1 MSSEDLKPSSQQ
13 DNKVPGSTIGF
24 SAMITIIVFVAIW
37 MGIQGGDDSLQ
48 DSSDTLN
55 FEHADDSL
63 LAELGLPNDPLW
75 GFVEIQAGD
84 FTMGSNP
91 LLDRLAYENERWSD
105 RQRQGKVYLPAF
117 YISRYE
123 TTIAQ
128 FATFAEEVGL
138 DLEQI
143 GLGGSS
149 NLAVHNVTWSD
160 AVSYAS
166 WLETKLRSSSATPD
180 RIKTM
185 LQEGGQVTLPS
196 EAEWEKAARGTDGR
210 IFPWGSQ
217 PTSDFA
223 NFNSGEIH
231 AVGSKSCGEC
241 AYGLSDMSGNVWEF
255 TRSPLQ
261 DYPYNSKDDFESLSE
276 DALWVMRGGSFADN
290 INNVRAAVRGA
301 VDPGVRSN
309 TIGFRVA
316 ISPAQ

>member
-1 MSSEDLKPSSQQ
+1 M
-13 DNKVPGSTIGF
+13 
-24 SAMITIIVFVAIW
+24 
-37 MGIQGGDDSLQ
+37 
-48 DSSDTLN
+48 
-55 FEHADDSL
+55 
-63 LAELGLPNDPLW
+63 
-75 GFVEIQAGD
+75 
-84 FTMGSNP
+84 
-91 LLDRLAYENERWSD
+91 
-105 RQRQGKVYLPAF
+105 
-117 YISRYE
+117 
-123 TTIAQ
+123 
-128 FATFAEEVGL
+128 
-138 DLEQI
+138 
-143 GLGGSS
+143 
-149 NLAVHNVTWSD
+149 
-160 AVSYAS
+160 
-166 WLETKLRSSSATPD
+166 
-180 RIKTM
+180 
-185 LQEGGQVTLPS
+185 TLPS

-261 DYPYNSKDDFESLSE
+261 GYPYNPTDDSESLSE

>member
-1 MSSEDLKPSSQQ
+1 
-13 DNKVPGSTIGF
+13 
-24 SAMITIIVFVAIW
+24 MITIIVFVAIW

-48 DSSDTLN
+48 DSSDALN
-55 FEHADDSL
+55 FENADDSL

-91 LLDRLAYENERWSD
+91 VLDRLAYENERWSD

-123 TTIAQ
+123 TTTAQ
-128 FATFAEEVGL
+128 FAIFAEEVGL

-166 WLETKLRSSSATPD
+166 WLETKLRSSSATPG
-180 RIKTM
+180 RLKTM

-261 DYPYNSKDDFESLSE
+261 DYPYNPTDDFESLSE

>member
-1 MSSEDLKPSSQQ
+1 MSSEDLKSSSQQ
-13 DNKVPGSTIGF
+13 ANKVPGSTIGF

-48 DSSDTLN
+48 DSSDALN
-55 FEHADDSL
+55 FENADDSL

-91 LLDRLAYENERWSD
+91 VLDRLAYENERWSD

-117 YISRYE
+117 YIGRYE

-128 FATFAEEVGL
+128 FAIFAEEVGL

-143 GLGGSS
+143 GLDGSS

-223 NFNSGEIH
+223 NFNT
-231 AVGSKSCGEC
+231 K
-241 AYGLSDMSGNVWEF
+241 
-255 TRSPLQ
+255 T
-261 DYPYNSKDDFESLSE
+261 FETT
-276 DALWVMRGGSFADN
+276 F
-290 INNVRAAVRGA
+290 INNVEIIKGEEIINGDELYLVLDREQIEIQKNPSLYENLIRITRNV
-301 VDPGVRSN
+301 VYKKPGYTLEADILEIDLITKNIKIYMLDDLKKVNAKSK
-309 TIGFRVA
+309 IK
-316 ISPAQ
+316 

>member
-1 MSSEDLKPSSQQ
+1 
-13 DNKVPGSTIGF
+13 
-24 SAMITIIVFVAIW
+24 

-48 DSSDTLN
+48 DSSDALN
-55 FEHADDSL
+55 FENADDSL

-75 GFVEIQAGD
+75 GFVQIQAGD

-91 LLDRLAYENERWSD
+91 VLDRLAYENERWSD

-128 FATFAEEVGL
+128 FAIFAEEVGL

-166 WLETKLRSSSATPD
+166 WLETKLRSSSATPG
-180 RIKTM
+180 RLKTM

-261 DYPYNSKDDFESLSE
+261 GYPYNPTDDSESLSE